1 MLLIAISKTL
11 TDILP
16 LISFLCSSLKGTVN
30 LLQHVYGDIYK
41 HLAGSY
47 LKGIEGGDALSAYLI
62 NLMQQLDSFVHTL
75 SMLPEQNT
83 TNPDVMGPLIGN
95 LLQTTGLR
103 PLLPLLFSDGPL
115 NVSAVIDVAS
125 KLGRLNQP
133 IFTFN
138 ETDPTMPELERL
150 MMQFFSLEGNLTMSL
165 SHIMGH
171 TLLTYSKYFQ
181 PDKVA
186 QLREAIQPFTNQTS
200 AGLVEAI
207 LSAMELLKKVI
218 DSPNGDPTNIILGFL
233 RQLQECVMS
242 LCRLQQIQNV
252 LLPNG
257 QLSSTKVTDLHL
269 LAKDLLNF
277 LSPEGLHN
285 LYQAGPD
292 AAQDVIAQRFVAF
305 LPPEFQEEAARFLQD
320 FKALQNQ
327 MTECAA
333 GEDCLAGI
341 SELFPFLDQILDMM
355 LSANA
360 NVTITS
366 AATNSVLD
374 GQEYEEMTS
383 MFFSLLLS
391 SNDAASV
398 KTFKQI
404 LHFIRMITATP
415 MITVSDVQNALRQ
428 TNLTLEE
435 LNDIAAL
442 AGAANINDLM
452 IDVMEIINV
461 RQCYEQQHNQMM
473 TAECVMGM
481 INGVS
486 SFLKHLPALR
496 NETAI
501 LSLIPLIVNISDV
514 FQVDFSSNPNMALTH
529 TLNSTLAN
537 IKMNLQ
543 LNHLNTPEIMNEIAV
558 VEVLIQL
565 VANTEPFNN
574 LNNTSLMDPLYAQK
588 VYLNIVEWYLKRLE
602 NITSASSFS
611 ALLSPFYYLTQMQVA
626 LQLAN
631 VDFSLFVSQ
640 QVESLINNLEYPLDG
655 DGVITIGL
663 TTVEL
668 LRRQFELIMANLNAQ
683 NNFSDA
689 HQLQNTTILRVAE
702 LQVELYL
709 DLIENW
715 MKQPN
720 VESILS
726 SMLQWGNPIIN
737 VSTPVTD
744 LQHLLGTMAAV
755 LGDDQQ
761 AYLSVIGSI
770 TKSLSKALMVAEQP
784 GGLQSEHFLTA
795 ILEAIQSAMQILPDV
810 TEPLPLSVQ
819 QNILEIVQ
827 DSLNLILQPD
837 ISFASSRN
845 ISLLILKRA
854 ESIIQQTV
862 PDMFAQYLLS
872 GIKVAA
878 TYFESTAS
886 GTDGWNQL

>member
-1 MLLIAISKTL
+1 MSPNQDVLVN
-11 TDILP
+11 
-16 LISFLCSSLKGTVN
+16 SLQGTVN

-47 LKGIEGGDALSAYLI
+47 LKGIKGGDALSAYLI
-62 NLMQQLDSFVHTL
+62 NLMQHLDSFVNTI

-83 TNPDVMGPLIGN
+83 TNPDVMLPLIAN

-115 NVSAVIDVAS
+115 NVSAVLDVAS
-125 KLGRLNQP
+125 KLGRLNQH

-207 LSAMELLKKVI
+207 LSAMELLKKVT

-233 RQLQECVMS
+233 RQLQECVIS
-242 LCRLQQIQNV
+242 LCRLLRIQNV

-257 QLSSTKVTDLHL
+257 QLGSTNVTDLHL
-269 LAKDLLNF
+269 LAKDLLSF

-292 AAQDVIAQRFVAF
+292 AAQDIIAQRFVSF
-305 LPPEFQEEAARFLQD
+305 LPPEFQEEAASFLQD
-320 FKALQNQ
+320 FKALQKR

-360 NVTITS
+360 NVTLTL
-366 AATNSVLD
+366 AATNSVLA

-428 TNLTLEE
+428 SNLTLEE

-442 AGAANINDLM
+442 AGAANVNDLL

-473 TAECVMGM
+473 TSECVMGM
-481 INGVS
+481 INGVG

-501 LSLIPLIVNISDV
+501 LSLIPSIANISDV
-514 FQVDFSSNPNMALTH
+514 FQVNFSSNPNMALTH

-537 IKMNLQ
+537 IKTNLQ
-543 LNHLNTPEIMNEIAV
+543 LNHLYTPEIMNEIAV
-558 VEVLIQL
+558 VEGLIQL

-574 LNNTSLMDPLYAQK
+574 LNNTSMMDPLYAQK

-602 NITSASSFS
+602 NITSASSYS
-611 ALLSPFYYLTQMQVA
+611 ELLSPFYNLTQMQVA

-631 VDFSLFVSQ
+631 MDLSLFVSQ

-655 DGVITIGL
+655 EGVITIGL

-683 NNFSDA
+683 NNLDG
-689 HQLQNTTILRVAE
+689 HQLKNTTMLHVAE

-709 DLIENW
+709 DLMENW

-720 VESILS
+720 VESILG
-726 SMLQWGNPIIN
+726 SMLQWGDPSIN

-784 GGLQSEHFLTA
+784 GGLQSDHFSTA
-795 ILEAIQSAMQILPDV
+795 IMEAIQSAMQILPDD
-810 TEPLPLSVQ
+810 TETLPLPVL
-819 QNILEIVQ
+819 QNILELVQ
-827 DSLNLILQPD
+827 DSLNLIVQPD
-837 ISFASSRN
+837 MSFASSRN
-845 ISLLILKRA
+845 ISLLILKKA
-854 ESIIQQTV
+854 ESIIQQTL
-862 PDMFAQYLLS
+862 PDMYAQYLLS